1 MADLARI
8 PISSLWRVAF
18 ADPSKGK
25 THANAAQSRSAIAVV
40 GQDEFEREFLL
51 DEFAEQCPTS
61 QFIEQII
68 SKWRIW
74 RPRVFGVDTSGPQK
88 PFYDS
93 LVMETRRRGLKIPF
107 LAVTLQGE
115 KIARIEDRLEPS
127 LSDGRY
133 FVHATAVRA
142 HEEGKDFPTGFVDLL
157 DCMSE
162 CHKLFPKRAT
172 TTTKITEREREIES
186 MKRQGTPYEK
196 IMTRLRA
203 KYGN

>member
-1 MADLARI
+1 VPAARI
-8 PISSLWRVAF
+8 LISSLYRVGF

-25 THANAAQSRSAIAVV
+25 THTDSSQSRSAIAIM

-61 QFIEQII
+61 TFIEQIVTM
-68 SKWRIW
+68 WRTW

-93 LVMETRRRGLKIPF
+93 LIMETRRRGMKIPF
-107 LAVTLQGE
+107 LAVDLKGE

-127 LSDGRY
+127 LSDGRM
-133 FVHATAVRA
+133 FIHPEAKRA
-142 HEEGKDFPTGFVDLL
+142 HDEGLNFPNGYMDLL

-162 CHKLFPKRAT
+162 CHKLFPKRQT
-172 TTTKITEREREIES
+172 TQTKITEREREIES
-186 MKRQGTPYEK
+186 MKRQGTPYQT
-196 IMTRLRA
+196 IMTRLAA
-203 KYGN
+203 KYGR

>member
-1 MADLARI
+1 MPAARI
-8 PISSLWRVAF
+8 SISSLYRVAF

-25 THANAAQSRSAIAVV
+25 THADASQSRSAIAVV

-61 QFIEQII
+61 QFIERII
-68 SKWRIW
+68 TMWRTW

-93 LVMETRRRGLKIPF
+93 LIMETRRRGMKIPF

-115 KIARIEDRLEPS
+115 KVARIEDRLEPA

-133 FVHATAVRA
+133 FVHPKADRA
-142 HEEGKDFPTGFVDLL
+142 HEEGKDFPSGFMDLL

-172 TTTKITEREREIES
+172 TRTKITEREREIEA
-186 MKRQGTPYEK
+186 MKRQGTPYTQ
-196 IMTRLRA
+196 IMARLA
-203 KYGN
+203 VKYGR

>member
-1 MADLARI
+1 MGNLSRI
-8 PISSLWRVAF
+8 PTASLYRVAF

-25 THANAAQSRSAIAVV
+25 THANATQSRSAIAVV

-61 QFIEQII
+61 QFIEKIVTM
-68 SKWRIW
+68 WRTW

-88 PFYDS
+88 PFFDS

-107 LAVTLQGE
+107 IAVTLQGE
-115 KIARIEDRLEPS
+115 KVARIEDRLEPC

-133 FVHATAVRA
+133 FVHPKSDRA
-142 HEEGKDFPTGFVDLL
+142 HEEGKDFPTGFLDLL

-172 TTTKITEREREIES
+172 TQTKITEREREIES
-186 MKRQGTPYEK
+186 LKRQGTPYQV
-196 IMTRLRA
+196 IMTRLRE